1 MTTATQQSFDNL
13 MTMILY
19 MDAQCAKIN
28 ALVAEIEEIQGEFE
42 NRYVDTQQRFENARA
57 RIVVWVEQHD
67 WQQPEWL
74 AAEVAERLP
83 EVTKA
88 KRRRLDKLADEIRA
102 LEAQRQVVETQSQ
115 TRVNALKENNP
126 RLNAREEELK
136 RLQAETQAAMDE
148 RLEQWRRAAAGL
160 GWLLRSGKVGRL
172 RAEAQS
178 LGERL
183 NDLNSRLTEVR
194 NAWATLESKTDESED
209 EAQRAWRLGT
219 ADIARL
225 KREQHALQTDFDA
238 AVREAAVE
246 EILNAIAEVK
256 PSGYDDFDRALA
268 EMVKL
273 HDATVDYQNG
283 IAQVAELMGVMTGVC
298 EGLQRMKESVASVK
312 QEQDMHAE
320 LRDLRLEAPEFA
332 LEFHQLWD
340 RLHPVV
346 LDEKFAADH
355 PRDLAHRLRA
365 TIGDRLSKTAIDSM
379 FTSLGNEL
387 DRATKEQW

>member
-28 ALVAEIEEIQGEFE
+28 ALVGEVEEIQRAFE

-57 RIVVWVEQHD
+57 QVAVWVEQHE
-67 WQQPEWL
+67 WQQPDWL
-74 AAEVAERLP
+74 AAEIAERLP

-88 KRRRLDKLADEIRA
+88 KRGRLEKLAEEIGA
-102 LEAQRQVVETQSQ
+102 LEAQRQVVETESQ
-115 TRVNALKENNP
+115 TRISALKENNP

-136 RLQAETQAAMDE
+136 RLQAETQAAMDG
-148 RLEQWRRAAAGL
+148 RLEQWRQAAAGL
-160 GWLLRSGKVGRL
+160 GWLLRSSRVGKL

-194 NAWATLESKTDESED
+194 NAWATLEAKTDESED
-209 EAQRAWRLGT
+209 EAQRAWRLRT

-225 KREQHALQTDFDA
+225 KREQHALQADFDA
-238 AVREAAVE
+238 AVREAALE
-246 EILNAIAEVK
+246 EILNAVAEVK
-256 PSGYDDFDRALA
+256 ASGHDDFDV
-268 EMVKL
+268 MVAQMIKL

-283 IAQVAELMGVMTGVC
+283 IAQVAELMGVMKGVC

-320 LRDLRLEAPEFA
+320 LPDLRLEAPEAA

-340 RLHPVV
+340 RLRPVV
-346 LDEKFAADH
+346 LDEKFAAEH

-365 TIGDRLSKTAIDSM
+365 TIGDRLSKIAIDSM